1 MSLKII
7 KAGYWYKDLNSLRR
21 IVLMDDRETTKRKGK
36 MRNII
41 ILLRK
46 IGSIKYFIEPKNL
59 QQ

>member
-1 MSLKII
+1 MSLKIT
-7 KAGYWYKDLNSLRR
+7 KAVYGYKDFNLLRR
-21 IVLMDDRETTKRKGK
+21 IVLMYDRETTKRKEK
-36 MRNII
+36 IRNII